1 MVENESEAQM
11 SEVVKCVDNW
21 TLCVYNCCVV
31 KLANSY
37 IDKIDQKTTQS
48 GSLQGK
54 MKQDVSAY

>member
-1 MVENESEAQM
+1 M